1 MHGSVVH
8 KKLRFGPFELS
19 IGERVLRRDGQ
30 SLPLG
35 GRALEIWSILP
46 IARVS
51 HREAGTDGSRLVGRN
66 RWRRQPSSPYCRK
79 ALGDGQS
86 GNRYIANKN
95 VSFYTRDLGL
105 RLSLLLRWRDQ
116 LWSPEVL

>member
-1 MHGSVVH
+1 MRSKVKGRGDRSNSWLTHMHGSVVH

-66 RWRRQPSSPYCRK
+66 R
-79 ALGDGQS
+79 
-86 GNRYIANKN
+86 
-95 VSFYTRDLGL
+95 
-105 RLSLLLRWRDQ
+105 
-116 LWSPEVL
+116 